1 MEVKRI
7 RAPLTDEA
15 VLELKAG
22 DSVLISGVIYTAR
35 DAAHKKLVELLAQGE
50 DWPVDLKGQI
60 IYYVGPAPAKPGH
73 VIGSAGP
80 TTSGRMDDYTPSMLK
95 EGVKAVIGKGIRSGA
110 VRKAFQEYKAV
121 YMAATG
127 GAGALLAKKIKEAEV
142 VSYPELGPE
151 AIHRLVVENF
161 PATVIND
168 AYGND
173 LYEEGRRK
181 YAAE

>member
-22 DSVLISGVIYTAR
+22 DMVLISGFIYTAR
-35 DAAHKKLVELLAQGE
+35 DAAHKKLVELLEAGKE
-50 DWPVDLKGQI
+50 WPLSLKGQV
-60 IYYVGPAPAKPGH
+60 IYYMGPSPAKPGR

-80 TTSGRMDDYTPSMLK
+80 TTSGRMDDYTPSVLK
-95 EGVKAVIGKGIRSGA
+95 EGVKGVIGKGIRSRA
-110 VRKAFQEYKAV
+110 VRKAFQDYKAV
-121 YMAATG
+121 YMAAAG
-127 GAGALLAKKIKEAEV
+127 GAGALLAKKIKASEV

-151 AIHRLVVENF
+151 AIHKLEVDEF
-161 PATVIND
+161 PVIVIND

-173 LYEEGRRK
+173 FYEEGRKK
-181 YAAE
+181 YLVE